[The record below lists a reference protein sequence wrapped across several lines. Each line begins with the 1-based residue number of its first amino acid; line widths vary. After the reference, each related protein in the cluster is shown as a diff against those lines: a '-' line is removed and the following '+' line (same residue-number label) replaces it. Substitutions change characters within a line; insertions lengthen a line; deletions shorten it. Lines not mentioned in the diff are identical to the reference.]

1 MFQNLN
7 SQITNELSE
16 PNPFVNWELSAMLKI
31 TRGNK
36 HKNESSTPL
45 GIICS
50 PSASEALVQFQA
62 GGFSPNPD

>member
-7 SQITNELSE
+7 SQITNELLE
-16 PNPFVNWELSAMLKI
+16 PNPFVKWELSAVLKI

-36 HKNESSTPL
+36 HKKEISTPL

-50 PSASEALVQFQA
+50 PSTALVSFQG